1 MHRRSGIHHG
11 GLRDGQG
18 GLGAKNFLKTHM
30 KEKLLQQKD
39 GIDEALK
46 IKGYEYRSSVI
57 G

>member
-1 MHRRSGIHHG
+1 
-11 GLRDGQG
+11 
-18 GLGAKNFLKTHM
+18 M

-46 IKGYEYRSSVI
+46 IKGYEYRSSVT